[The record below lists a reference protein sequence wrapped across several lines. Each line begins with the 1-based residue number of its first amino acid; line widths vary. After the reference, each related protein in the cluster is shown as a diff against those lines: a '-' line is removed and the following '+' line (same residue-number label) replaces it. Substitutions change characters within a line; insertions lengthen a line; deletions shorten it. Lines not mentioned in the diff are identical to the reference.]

1 MIARRWATEADFGRA
16 IVVGQMS
23 PGPNGLWVISLGYF
37 TGGILG
43 AFLALLA
50 ISVPP
55 LLVLVI
61 ARSYARIERWPRT
74 QGAMHGVSIAVLAL
88 LIAVIWTILRQ
99 PGVDAR
105 GLLIATGAFG
115 LALTRKI
122 NILLILVLAGL
133 VGYLV
138 YR

>member
-1 MIARRWATEADFGRA
+1 MLARRWASEADFGRA

-37 TGGILG
+37 TGGVLG
-43 AFLALLA
+43 ALLALLA
-50 ISVPP
+50 ITVPP

-61 ARSYARIERWPRT
+61 ARSYAHVERWPRS
-74 QGAMHGVSIAVLAL
+74 QGAMRGVSVAVLGL
-88 LIAVIWTILRQ
+88 LTTVIWTILHQ
-99 PGVDAR
+99 PSVDGR
-105 GLLIATGAFG
+105 GLLIAAGAFG
-115 LALTRKI
+115 LALTRKV